1 MISSRHV
8 QRLLAL
14 WSLPAKTPPR
24 VGATAA
30 DVVWQQNKAKL
41 WAYRPSASAPPQG
54 RPVLLVP
61 SLINRHYILDLM
73 PGKSLVEWLVDRGF
87 AVYCVD
93 WGAPGPED
101 ADQDLDAIVD
111 GLLRRAVAACID
123 HHRARTTA
131 AGPPQ
136 TPDGD
141 APRGQGVHLVGY
153 CMGGMF
159 TAMLAARRP
168 ETAASMVAIAAP
180 IRFRGDPGLLRAWA
194 ATDSLDLGAL
204 VQAYGVVPPWLL
216 QGAFQLLRPTL
227 NLSKAV
233 HLVDRAHRPEF
244 LDGYLAMEAW
254 ANDNVGLPGAF
265 FRQYIE
271 HIYRND
277 GLARGTLS
285 LGGAAVDLRR
295 LRAPTL
301 CVVFRDDHIATADSC
316 RALLELIGS
325 DDKASLELSGSHVG
339 GVVGKAA
346 MAKLWPELASFWRR
360 LDA

>member
-1 MISSRHV
+1 MISRRHI
-8 QRLLAL
+8 QRLFALAR
-14 WSLPAKTPPR
+14 LPAQTPPR
-24 VGATAA
+24 VGATPA

-41 WAYRPSASAPPQG
+41 WAYRPNAGAPPRG

-101 ADQDLDAIVD
+101 AEQDLDDIVD
-111 GLLRRAVAACID
+111 GLLRRAVATCAD
-123 HHRARTTA
+123 HHNARSLA
-131 AGPPQ
+131 S
-136 TPDGD
+136 D
-141 APRGQGVHLVGY
+141 APPANGGSAPPAPGVHLVGY

-180 IRFRGDPGLLRAWA
+180 VRFSGDPGLLRAWA
-194 ATDSLDLGAL
+194 ATSSLDLGAL

-216 QGAFQLLRPTL
+216 QGAFGLLRPTL

-265 FRQYIE
+265 FRQYIDD
-271 HIYRND
+271 IYRND

-285 LGGAAVDLRR
+285 LGGAPVDLRQ

-301 CVVFRDDHIATADSC
+301 CVVFRDDHIATAGSC

-346 MAKLWPELASFWRR
+346 MAKLWPELAGFWRR